1 MTMDES
7 LETRKPDLVTKL
19 LLEHALVEQASLEKA
34 FELTKSRKDI
44 GLIDALL
51 ALNLVDEKRLLRT
64 FGSIFGLEVK
74 EELDVDE
81 IDIELLRAIP
91 ITFAKQSYVLP
102 LKKEDSH
109 VLVAISNPLN
119 VTVLDDMRAILKMPV
134 KPVLAQRQVIFD
146 SINKA
151 YDRLTGME
159 ATAGEVFSDE
169 EDLLGISRE
178 IEESTKDLLD
188 VTDEAPIIR
197 LVNSI
202 LAQAVKE
209 KVSDIHIEPFERH
222 LSVRFRKDGIL
233 REVLRPPKRF
243 QAAITSRIKIMGNL
257 NIAEKRL
264 PQDGR
269 IRRVVAGKEIDIRL
283 STVPTTFGER
293 LVLRILDR
301 SSTLLDLTE
310 LGMAE
315 DHLKTMESLIT
326 RPHGIILVTG
336 PTGSGKTTTLYAALQ
351 RINTPDKNILTIED
365 PVEYQ
370 IPGIGQMQVN
380 PKIDFTFANGLRAI
394 LRQDPDVILIGEIRD
409 RETAE
414 IAIQASLTGHL
425 VFSTLHTNDAASA
438 FTRLIDMGVE
448 PFLIASSLIAAVAQR
463 LVRCVCP
470 SCRQAYIPSP
480 HELKVLR
487 IDKIE
492 PTDTFYKT
500 GPGCPTCL
508 NTGYS
513 GRNAIYEM
521 LLVTD
526 EIRELIMARANSN
539 VIKKVAMERGM
550 RTLRQ
555 DGVLKVRKGITT
567 SEEVMRVTQG
577 DIEVF
582 E

>member
-1 MTMDES
+1 MTMGES
-7 LETRKPDLVTKL
+7 FETRKPDLVTKL

-315 DHLKTMESLIT
+315 DHLKTMESLIA

-425 VFSTLHTNDAASA
+425 VFSTLHTNDSASA
-438 FTRLIDMGVE
+438 FTRLIEMGVE

-492 PTDTFYKT
+492 PTDTFFKT

>member
-1 MTMDES
+1 MEETFES
-7 LETRKPDLVTKL
+7 RKSDLVTKL
-19 LLEHALVEQASLEKA
+19 LLEYALVEQASLEKA
-34 FELTKSRKDI
+34 LQLTRSRKDI
-44 GLIDALL
+44 GLIDALVGL
-51 ALNLVDEKRLLRT
+51 ELVDEKKLLRT
-64 FGSIFGLEVK
+64 FGTIFGLEVK
-74 EELDVDE
+74 EQLDVEE
-81 IDIELLRAIP
+81 IDIELLKAIP
-91 ITFAKQSYVLP
+91 ITFAKQYYALP
-102 LKKEDSH
+102 LKKENNH
-109 VLVAISNPLN
+109 VLVAISNPVN
-119 VTVLDDMRAILKMPV
+119 VNVLDDIRAILKMPV

-209 KVSDIHIEPFERH
+209 KVSDIHIEPFEKH

-301 SSTLLDLTE
+301 SSTLLDLSE

-315 DHLKTMESLIT
+315 DHLRLMESLIT
-326 RPHGIILVTG
+326 KPHGIILVTG

-370 IPGIGQMQVN
+370 IQGIGQMQVN

-438 FTRLIDMGVE
+438 FTRLIDMGIE
-448 PFLIASSLIAAVAQR
+448 PFLIASSLLAAVAQR
-463 LVRCVCP
+463 LVRVVCP
-470 SCRQAYIPSP
+470 SCKQPYVPSP
-480 HELKVLR
+480 QELKVLR

-492 PTDTFYKT
+492 PTDTFFRT

-508 NTGYS
+508 YTGYS

-539 VIKKVAMERGM
+539 TIKKAAVERGM

-555 DGVLKVRKGITT
+555 DGVLKVRNGITT
-567 SEEVMRVTQG
+567 SEEVMRVTQS
-577 DIEVF
+577 DVEVL

>member
-1 MTMDES
+1 
-7 LETRKPDLVTKL
+7 
-19 LLEHALVEQASLEKA
+19 
-34 FELTKSRKDI
+34 
-44 GLIDALL
+44 LL
-51 ALNLVDEKRLLRT
+51 ALDLVDEKRLLRT

-202 LAQAVKE
+202 LSQAVKE
-209 KVSDIHIEPFERH
+209 RVSDIHIEPFERH

-269 IRRVVAGKEIDIRL
+269 IRRVVAGKEIDVRL

-310 LGMAE
+310 LGMAD

-365 PVEYQ
+365 PVE
-370 IPGIGQMQVN
+370 
-380 PKIDFTFANGLRAI
+380 
-394 LRQDPDVILIGEIRD
+394 
-409 RETAE
+409 
-414 IAIQASLTGHL
+414 
-425 VFSTLHTNDAASA
+425 
-438 FTRLIDMGVE
+438 
-448 PFLIASSLIAAVAQR
+448 
-463 LVRCVCP
+463 
-470 SCRQAYIPSP
+470 
-480 HELKVLR
+480 
-487 IDKIE
+487 
-492 PTDTFYKT
+492 
-500 GPGCPTCL
+500 
-508 NTGYS
+508 
-513 GRNAIYEM
+513 
-521 LLVTD
+521 
-526 EIRELIMARANSN
+526 
-539 VIKKVAMERGM
+539 
-550 RTLRQ
+550 
-555 DGVLKVRKGITT
+555 
-567 SEEVMRVTQG
+567 
-577 DIEVF
+577 
-582 E
+582 

>member
-51 ALNLVDEKRLLRT
+51 ALDLVDEKRLLRT

-202 LAQAVKE
+202 LSQAVKE
-209 KVSDIHIEPFERH
+209 RVSDIHIEPFERH

-269 IRRVVAGKEIDIRL
+269 IRRVVAGKEIDVRL

-310 LGMAE
+310 LGMAD

-370 IPGIGQMQVN
+370 IQGIGQMQVN

-394 LRQDPDVILIGEIRD
+394 LRQDPDVVLIGEIRD

-470 SCRQAYIPSP
+470 SCRQAYTPSP
-480 HELKVLR
+480 QELKVLR

-492 PTDTFYKT
+492 PTDTFFKT

-526 EIRELIMARANSN
+526 EIRELIMARANAN

-577 DIEVF
+577 DMEVF

>member
-51 ALNLVDEKRLLRT
+51 ALDLVDEKRLLRT

-81 IDIELLRAIP
+81 IDIDLLRAIP

-202 LAQAVKE
+202 LSQAVKE
-209 KVSDIHIEPFERH
+209 RVSDIHIEPFERH

-269 IRRVVAGKEIDIRL
+269 IRRVVAGKEIDVRL

-310 LGMAE
+310 LGMAD

-370 IPGIGQMQVN
+370 IQGIGQMQVN

-492 PTDTFYKT
+492 PTDTFFKT

>member
-1 MTMDES
+1 MDQS

-470 SCRQAYIPSP
+470 SCRQAYTPSP
-480 HELKVLR
+480 QELKVLR

-492 PTDTFYKT
+492 PTDTFFRAGT
-500 GPGCPTCL
+500 GCPTCL

-521 LLVTD
+521 LVVTD